1 MELNPPAHGQN
12 GTLWVLAE
20 CLQQKKCLVESK
32 GKEGKSP
39 RINLGYKRNNTHEQG
54 RNKNKNERRTQH
66 QSLDNGEKHQQWC
79 EDYSTQE
86 N

>member
-12 GTLWVLAE
+12 GMLWVLAE
-20 CLQQKKCLVESK
+20 CLQQTKCLVESK

-39 RINLGYKRNNTHEQG
+39 RIDLGYKRNSTHEQG
-54 RNKNKNERRTQH
+54 RNRNKNQRTLH
-66 QSLDNGEKHQQWC
+66 QSLDNGEKHKKWC
-79 EDYSTQE
+79 EEHSTQE